1 MIINKILIDNCKCKI
16 IFLITGM
23 KHTNNIEAIPRQ
35 YKSELKQLM
44 KDLQEYLSLEE
55 YKNFFS
61 DILEIPLQSA
71 VEEAEDIIKI
81 LYKNRGLDN
90 GRN

>member
-1 MIINKILIDNCKCKI
+1 MILNKILIDNCKCKI

-23 KHTNNIEAIPRQ
+23 EHTTDIKAIPRK

-44 KDLQEYLSLEE
+44 KDLQEYIPEEE
-55 YKNFFS
+55 YKSFFS
-61 DILEIPLQSA
+61 DILKVPLQSA

-81 LYKNRGLDN
+81 IYKDRGLDN
-90 GRN
+90 G